1 MKIRHFNDLSKIQSS
16 LEIASYVALNYQEN
30 ETCKIEIIFFVKRG
44 GVCQIQK
51 NIH

>member
-1 MKIRHFNDLSKIQSS
+1 MKIRHFNDMFKIQSS
-16 LEIASYVALNYQEN
+16 LEIASYLELNYQGH